1 MITYAELNQQ
11 NDKITELSNVLSTLL
26 KDRTMCSNSACCDL
40 FSQYID
46 QVKQHLDLVDKN
58 LYGELLSHSDHDIKH
73 MVSNFMSGS
82 QEIRRITNRYIKD
95 WCPTM
100 RAESLAVANH
110 ERFYEDTEKM
120 FNLILQRIQDET
132 EKLYPLIRELSGN
145 LENAA

>member
-58 LYGELLSHSDHDIKH
+58 LYGELLSHSDQDIKH